1 MKPVRR
7 HYKLNDDVIN
17 KVRILAEFGAPL
29 EHIAPA
35 AGISYGTIW
44 QSLKNAKGPNPT
56 RLELKLSEAIEAGRA
71 AGGMRLIGK
80 VAEQADKGDLKAAT
94 WMLTHSPAFR
104 DHYSDSAAI
113 NRARQEGIEA
123 AVQGLQAAG
132 LTPDQERAVLLQI
145 SARTGENLSPSDQP
159 PWDKQADQCPG

>member
-1 MKPVRR
+1 MKPARR
-7 HYKLNDDVIN
+7 HYKLNDDVIK
-17 KVRILAEFGAPL
+17 KVRILAEYGAPL

-35 AGISYGTIW
+35 AGISYPLIW
-44 QSLKNAKGPNPT
+44 QSLKNAKGPTPT
-56 RLELKLSEAIEAGRA
+56 PEELKLLEAIETGRA

-80 VAEQADKGDLKAAT
+80 VAEQADGGDFKAAT

-104 DHYSDSAAI
+104 DHYSDAAAL

-132 LTPDQERAVLLQI
+132 LTPEQERNVLLQI
-145 SARTGENLSPSDQP
+145 SARTGEKLPNLN
-159 PWDKQADQCPG
+159 